1 MRYIFRDG
9 SFLDEAKRAGQGLVN
24 ILNPLTWGEPPMNK
38 FITFEG
44 VEGSGKSTQVKLL
57 GEYLTGKNV
66 PVLLTQEPS
75 GTPIGRKIGEIL
87 FNRGHQAMCP
97 ETELFLFCAARA
109 QHVREVVWPA
119 LKDGKY
125 VLCDRFS
132 DATFA
137 YQAAGRGLDPDFI
150 QTINDYCSQQL
161 KPDLTLLF
169 DLPVETGLQ
178 RAGRRDDLLK
188 DPSSADRFEKEK
200 LDFHNRVRQGYQSLC
215 SADPGRFRVI
225 DASRTVDI
233 IAQDVRRHVMAFIQS
248 QS

>member
-1 MRYIFRDG
+1 
-9 SFLDEAKRAGQGLVN
+9 
-24 ILNPLTWGEPPMNK
+24 MNK

-44 VEGSGKSTQVKLL
+44 IEGSGKSTQVKLL
-57 GEYLTGKNV
+57 GEYLTGKNI

-75 GTPIGRKIGEIL
+75 GTPIGRKIGDIL

-119 LKDGKY
+119 LKEGKY

-137 YQAAGRGLDPDFI
+137 YQAAGRGLNLDFI
-150 QTINDYCSQQL
+150 RIINNYCAERL
-161 KPDLTLLF
+161 NPYLTLLF

-178 RAGRRDDLLK
+178 RAGQRDVKLK
-188 DPSSADRFEKEK
+188 DPSVADRFEKEK
-200 LDFHNRVRQGYQSLC
+200 LDFHNRVRQGYLDLC
-215 SADPGRFRVI
+215 AAEPGRFRVI
-225 DASRTVDI
+225 DAARTVDM
-233 IAQDVRRHVMAFIQS
+233 IAQDTRRHVMEFIHRQS
-248 QS
+248 

>member
-1 MRYIFRDG
+1 
-9 SFLDEAKRAGQGLVN
+9 
-24 ILNPLTWGEPPMNK
+24 MNK

-57 GEYLTGKNV
+57 GEYLIGEKITL
-66 PVLLTQEPS
+66 LLTQEPS
-75 GTPIGRKIGEIL
+75 GTPIGRKIGDIL
-87 FNRGHQAMCP
+87 FNRGHQAMRP

-109 QHVREVVWPA
+109 QHVREVILPA

-137 YQAAGRGLDPDFI
+137 YQAEGRGLDPGFI
-150 QTINDYCSQQL
+150 KTINDYCAENL

-178 RAGRRDDLLK
+178 RAGRRDAELK

-200 LDFHNRVRQGYQSLC
+200 LDFHNRVRQGYLNLC

-225 DASRTVDI
+225 DAARPMDV
-233 IAQDVRRHVMAFIQS
+233 IAEDVRRHVMEFINRQS
-248 QS
+248 

>member
-1 MRYIFRDG
+1 M
-9 SFLDEAKRAGQGLVN
+9 K
-24 ILNPLTWGEPPMNK
+24 K

-44 VEGSGKSTQVKLL
+44 VEGSGKSTQVKIL
-57 GEYLTGKNV
+57 GEFLAGRNI

-87 FNRGHQAMCP
+87 FNRDHQALCP

-119 LKDGKY
+119 LKNGKY

-150 QTINDYCSQQL
+150 RTVNDYCAEGL

-178 RAGRRDDLLK
+178 RAGRRDDLLEN
-188 DPSSADRFEKEK
+188 PSSADRFEKEK
-200 LDFHNRVRQGYQSLC
+200 LDFHTRVRQAYLNLC
-215 SADPGRFRVI
+215 SMEPERFRLI
-225 DASRTVDI
+225 DASQTVDV
-233 IAQDVRRHVMAFIQS
+233 IARDVQKHVLEYISRQS
-248 QS
+248 

>member
-1 MRYIFRDG
+1 
-9 SFLDEAKRAGQGLVN
+9 
-24 ILNPLTWGEPPMNK
+24 MNK

-57 GEYLTGKNV
+57 GEYLTGKNI

-75 GTPIGRKIGEIL
+75 GTPIGRKIGDIL

-119 LKDGKY
+119 LKEGKY

-137 YQAAGRGLDPDFI
+137 YQAAGRGLDLDFI
-150 QTINDYCSQQL
+150 RTINNYCAERL

-178 RAGRRDDLLK
+178 RAGQRDIKLK
-188 DPSSADRFEKEK
+188 DPSVADRFEKEK
-200 LDFHNRVRQGYQSLC
+200 LDFHNRVRQGYLNLC
-215 SADPGRFRVI
+215 AAEPGRFRVI
-225 DASRTVDI
+225 DAARTVDM
-233 IAQDVRRHVMAFIQS
+233 IAQDTRRHVMEFINRQS
-248 QS
+248 

>member
-1 MRYIFRDG
+1 
-9 SFLDEAKRAGQGLVN
+9 
-24 ILNPLTWGEPPMNK
+24 MNK

-57 GEYLTGKNV
+57 GEYLIANNV
-66 PVLLTQEPS
+66 PILLTQEPS
-75 GTPIGRKIGEIL
+75 GTPIGRKIGDIL

-97 ETELFLFCAARA
+97 ETELLLFCAARA
-109 QHVREVVWPA
+109 QHVREVVQPA
-119 LKDGKY
+119 LDEGKY

-137 YQAAGRGLDPDFI
+137 YQAAGRGLDPGFIKTVNDF
-150 QTINDYCSQQL
+150 CAGQL

-178 RAGRRDDLLK
+178 RAGRRDAELQ

-200 LDFHNRVRQGYQSLC
+200 LDFHNRVRQGYLNLR

-225 DASRTVDI
+225 DAARTVDM
-233 IAQDVRRHVMAFIQS
+233 IAEDVRGHIMEFIHRKN
-248 QS
+248 